1 MSVSLSSEQLMT
13 LSDDEE
19 LSETLT
25 IPRAADKRGVLR
37 KWTNY
42 LQGWQSRYVILSD
55 GTLSYFK
62 SEEDTNIGCRGSISL
77 LQAVVSVHEY
87 DELRF
92 DVKLGNY
99 AFYFR
104 ADSVDEKQIWL
115 DALEQSK
122 IHQNESG
129 YTSETSSMRRHGS
142 ILSLNSQISTNSI
155 CSRKSVST
163 MKERFQELETY
174 RDVTTKQLETIQ
186 RFLNILLRECESYS
200 CHSPPL
206 QERNVTSSEELNR
219 ENREDRN
226 TSNLSLDN
234 TQLSEYDSDN
244 QAKLTSVH
252 SYPKFSLIENT
263 RDVLSTRGHRRTES
277 DTITIKQGI
286 EGTTSRIIRSRS
298 GSVLNQLITPEE
310 DIASVLRQLREET
323 VTFKATTTALLTA
336 VSQSMDS
343 IRVREEKMR
352 QRIEQ
357 EVEKRKQAEATAEAV
372 LMTLTAHSPH
382 PTLNRMEDSSDSD
395 SEKSH
400 GKWRLPTSEEEFFD
414 ALETNTA
421 IAAQALDNKSVENL
435 IIEISSN
442 EEPIPDSD
450 EVPLDISPS
459 KHRLSEQVREKVC
472 SYSSYAFE
480 RVEDANNLWSLVHDD
495 GDMKVYRRELE
506 ENSIVLDPMRA
517 TYIARGISARELT
530 HIFFHKETRLSWE
543 NTIESMQTLEELD
556 PWTTI
561 YKHTHKRI
569 WPSTQRQT
577 IFCSNMC
584 KLSNVVLP
592 ENSLGDTY
600 FVINFSVDHHEA
612 KEVSKFI
619 RMRINISL
627 TCQTFSNKLV
637 NEDQVR
643 SLTRDDIN
651 CKMIYTADVH
661 PGGWVPPAV
670 VRNIGKRELTKFMKK
685 ISSFCFQQCKFKPIL
700 Y

>member
-1 MSVSLSSEQLMT
+1 MSSSLTSEQLLT

-25 IPRAADKRGVLR
+25 IPRAIEKRGVLS

-42 LQGWQSRYVILSD
+42 LQGWQSRYVLIAD

-62 SEEDTNIGCRGSISL
+62 SQEDTNIGCRGSISL
-77 LQAVVSVHEY
+77 LQAIVSVHEY

-104 ADSVDEKQIWL
+104 AETIDEKQLWL
-115 DALEQSK
+115 DALEQSR
-122 IHQNESG
+122 IYLNESG
-129 YTSETSSMRRHGS
+129 YTSETSSIRRHGS
-142 ILSLNSQISTNSI
+142 ILSLNSQVSTNSM
-155 CSRKSVST
+155 CSRKSVTT

-174 RDVTTKQLETIQ
+174 KDVTTKQLETIQ
-186 RFLNILLRECESYS
+186 RYLSIILRECES
-200 CHSPPL
+200 HVNL
-206 QERNVTSSEELNR
+206 ISSR
-219 ENREDRN
+219 ENVVFPTCPRGENQEALTNSHLID
-226 TSNLSLDN
+226 SNHLTMVN
-234 TQLSEYDSDN
+234 SDN
-244 QAKLTSVH
+244 QTKLTTVH
-252 SYPKFSLIENT
+252 SYPLLSLIGST
-263 RDVLSTRGHRRTES
+263 RSILATRGHRRTES
-277 DTITIKQGI
+277 DTVTMKQ
-286 EGTTSRIIRSRS
+286 ETNDANSRIIRSKS
-298 GSVLNQLITPEE
+298 GTVLNQLSTPDE
-310 DIASVLRQLREET
+310 DITSLLRQLREET
-323 VTFKATTTALLTA
+323 VTFKATTAALLTA

-382 PTLNRMEDSSDSD
+382 QSLNRIADSSDN
-395 SEKSH
+395 ENENAH

-435 IIEISSN
+435 IIETASI
-442 EEPIPDSD
+442 
-450 EVPLDISPS
+450 EVQKLNGEDVPFDTYPS
-459 KHRLSEQVREKVC
+459 HHRFSELVREKV
-472 SYSSYAFE
+472 SNYSRYAFE
-480 RVEDANNLWSLVHDD
+480 KVEDSSIWSLVHDD

-517 TYIARGISARELT
+517 TYIAKGISAYELT
-530 HIFFHKETRLSWE
+530 HVFFHKDTRLSWE
-543 NTIESMQTLEELD
+543 NTIESLQTLEELD

-561 YKHTHKRI
+561 YKHMHKRI

-577 IFCSNMC
+577 IFCSNIC
-584 KLSNVVLP
+584 KLSNAVSP

-600 FVINFSVDHHEA
+600 FVINFSVEHPEA
-612 KEVSKFI
+612 KEVSKYI
-619 RMRINISL
+619 RMRVNISL
-627 TCQTFSNKLV
+627 TCQTFSDKNV
-637 NEDQVR
+637 IEDQYG

-685 ISSFCFQQCKFKPIL
+685 ISSFCYQQFKLSPIRF
-700 Y
+700 

>member
-1 MSVSLSSEQLMT
+1 MSTSMSSDQLLT
-13 LSDDEE
+13 LSDDDEM
-19 LSETLT
+19 SETLT
-25 IPRAADKRGVLR
+25 IPRPVEKRGILS

-42 LQGWQSRYVILSD
+42 LQGWQSRYVLLVD

-62 SEEDTNIGCRGSISL
+62 SEEDANIGCRGSISL

-92 DVKLGNY
+92 DVKLANY

-104 ADSVDEKQIWL
+104 AQSVEEKQVWL
-115 DALEQSK
+115 EALEQSR

-129 YTSETSSMRRHGS
+129 YTSETSSIRRHGS
-142 ILSLNSQISTNSI
+142 ILSLNSQISTNSM
-155 CSRKSVST
+155 CSRKSISS

-174 RDVTTKQLETIQ
+174 RDVTIKQLDTIQ
-186 RFLNILLRECESYS
+186 RFVNILLQECEP
-200 CHSPPL
+200 HSSHPL
-206 QERNVTSSEELNR
+206 SSVEGEVLSKEDSEVDQEELST
-219 ENREDRN
+219 D
-226 TSNLSLDN
+226 SSMPDN
-234 TQLSEYDSDN
+234 IQLSN
-244 QAKLTSVH
+244 QPKLTSVY
-252 SYPKFSLIENT
+252 SYPILSLIGNT
-263 RDVLSTRGHRRTES
+263 RNILSSRGHRRTES
-277 DTITIKQGI
+277 DTITIKHLSSSSG
-286 EGTTSRIIRSRS
+286 SMMSRSRS
-298 GSVLNQLITPEE
+298 GTVLTQLCSGEE
-310 DIASVLRQLREET
+310 DTESVLRQLREET
-323 VTFKATTTALLTA
+323 ITFKATTVALLTA
-336 VSQSMDS
+336 MSQCMDT

-352 QRIEQ
+352 HRVEQ

-382 PTLNRMEDSSDSD
+382 QTSNHIEDSSDSET
-395 SEKSH
+395 EKCH

-435 IIEISSN
+435 IIETVSSEELNLDGN
-442 EEPIPDSD
+442 EIPFDTFQ
-450 EVPLDISPS
+450 S
-459 KHRLSEQVREKVC
+459 KHRLFEQVREKVTK
-472 SYSSYAFE
+472 YSRYAFE
-480 RVEDANNLWSLVHDD
+480 NVQESSLWSLVHDD

-530 HIFFHKETRLSWE
+530 HIFFHKDTRLSWE

-556 PWTTI
+556 ACTTI

-577 IFCSNMC
+577 IFCSNIC
-584 KLSNVVLP
+584 KLTNVVPP
-592 ENSLGDTY
+592 ENCLGETY
-600 FVINFSVDHHEA
+600 FVINFSVDHQEA

-627 TCQTFSNKLV
+627 TCQTFSNKPV
-637 NEDQVR
+637 SEDQIR
-643 SLTRDDIN
+643 GLTRDNIN
-651 CKMIYTADVH
+651 CKMIYTTDVH

-685 ISSFCFQQCKFKPIL
+685 ISSFCYQQCQSHPIRL
-700 Y
+700 